1 MNKYNE
7 IFEKLKKYNQTHLLN
22 FYNELTCDEQEEL
35 LSDIENTDF
44 EEITNI
50 FNSNEQDHTFLIE
63 KEDNNSTNYIIEQ
76 METIDKY
83 NLTESEKENYNKL
96 GQELIKN
103 NKVAV
108 CTMAGGQG
116 SRLGHNGPKG
126 TYLVPLTEPKSIFQ
140 IDTEKMLETYEKYGV
155 YINWYIMTSEENDK
169 TTKEYFEENNYF
181 GYSKEHIKFFKQ
193 GQLPLT
199 DFDGNIL
206 LQSKSKI
213 FKAANG
219 NGGIFKALADNG
231 IIEELKNKGIEYLVT
246 CNVDNILIKPIDE
259 IMFGVL
265 KEKNV
270 GIGIKSIIKRSPDEP
285 VGVCCL
291 KNKKPTV
298 IEYIDL
304 PKELAEARNDDGSLK
319 FGEAHFGCN
328 YLNVKLLDKIA
339 EEKLPYHSAKKKNKY
354 IDVNGEFINNNEIN
368 SIKSE
373 MFIFDGF
380 EMAEKAIA
388 FRTKREEEFAPI
400 KNKEG
405 NDSPETAV
413 KMYEEYYKTKK

>member
-1 MNKYNE
+1 MDRYNE
-7 IFEKLKKYNQTHLLN
+7 VLKKLEKYNQMHLLK
-22 FYNELTCDEQEEL
+22 FYNELTVEEQEEL
-35 LSDIENTDF
+35 LKDIENTDF
-44 EEITNI
+44 EEISNI
-50 FNSNEQDHTFLIE
+50 FNNSHKSANNEA
-63 KEDNNSTNYIIEQ
+63 TNHIIEP

-83 NLTESEKENYNKL
+83 SLAKEDLEKYEKL
-96 GQELIKN
+96 GEELIKN

-126 TYLVPLTEPKSIFQ
+126 TFVVPLKEPKSIFQ
-140 IDTEKMLETYEKYGV
+140 IDTEKMLETYQKYGV
-155 YINWYIMTSEENDK
+155 YINWYIMTSEENDSV
-169 TTKEYFEENNYF
+169 TKQYFEDNNYF

-199 DFDGNIL
+199 DFEGNVL
-206 LQSKSKI
+206 LQTKSKI

-219 NGGIFKALADNG
+219 NGGIFKALADNK
-231 IIEELKNKGIEYLVT
+231 IIDELKEKGIEYLVT

-265 KEKNV
+265 KSKEI
-270 GIGIKSIIKRSPDEP
+270 GIGIKSIIKRSPEEP
-285 VGVCCL
+285 VGVCCIRD
-291 KNKKPTV
+291 KKPTV

-304 PKELAEARNDDGSLK
+304 PKELAEARNDDGTLK
-319 FGEAHFGCN
+319 YGEAHFGCN
-328 YLNVKLLDKIA
+328 YLSVKLLNKIA

-354 IDVNGEFINNNEIN
+354 FDVDGNFVNADEIN

-380 EMAEKAIA
+380 EMADTAIA
-388 FRTKREEEFAPI
+388 LRTRREEEFAPI
-400 KNKEG
+400 KNKTGE
-405 NDSPETAV
+405 DSPETAM
-413 KMYEEYYKTKK
+413 KLYEEYKIK